1 MDKKI
6 INLRRVAAEKLY
18 DQYLAG
24 VAVKKIAELARLS
37 CASIFARFKKYGFKT
52 QRYQSHDFI
61 IFRGERYAIQKTYKY
76 YRGTSSHKLLHRAIW
91 EAKHG
96 PIPAGTD
103 IHHINGI
110 KTDNNIKN
118 LIAIKHDQ
126 HTLINAADN
135 GKRGG
140 AAASGDKKRR
150 SPEHYQ
156 TLVQI
161 RSQRR
166 AERKKHE
173 KQAPNSDISKNV
185 ISQKAL

>member
-103 IHHINGI
+103 IHHINGV
-110 KTDNNIKN
+110 KTDNNLKN

-126 HTLINAADN
+126 HTLLSYGYDPSA
-135 GKRGG
+135 GR
-140 AAASGDKKRR
+140 SG
-150 SPEHYQ
+150 Q
-156 TLVQI
+156 N
-161 RSQRR
+161 
-166 AERKKHE
+166 RKKQPR
-173 KQAPNSDISKNV
+173 KQVFPKTSLPKKPYNIRLV
-185 ISQKAL
+185 